1 MYIFERQIQRG
12 KWREE
17 HNIQSVRRIT
27 CLVEKQKR
35 AFPYL
40 DILGRLF
47 FPRGVSRSRDV
58 TRSYARQCST
68 IEYPFSS
75 NKNKILIYNCPVK
88 NFVDEI
94 LSNLFSRQGKRKSH
108 PVRGGYFL
116 LSRDSFMHPHN
127 FQMIPLW

>member
-1 MYIFERQIQRG
+1 VEGGY
-12 KWREE
+12 
-17 HNIQSVRRIT
+17 NIQSDRRIT
-27 CLVEKQKR
+27 DVLEKQKR

-68 IEYPFSS
+68 IKYPFSS

-94 LSNLFSRQGKRKSH
+94 LPNILSEQEKRKAT
-108 PVRGGYFL
+108 R
-116 LSRDSFMHPHN
+116 
-127 FQMIPLW
+127 